1 MADAESPSS
10 PDPWG
15 ERLPRSLGLWSAVA
29 VVVGS
34 TIGSGVFA
42 SPAEIARS
50 IDTFGLFASA
60 WVLGGAVALCGALT
74 LAELAARIPR
84 TGGLYVYMRE
94 AFGPV
99 PAFLFGWAQLL
110 ILRPAAYGAIALVS
124 SEYAFDL
131 MGLDPNTPGLGPVT
145 AVQLTAAAM
154 IAIVGT
160 INFRGI
166 RLGAIIQNASTVLK
180 VGALL
185 TIVVLGFVLT
195 PGEVPPPD
203 GAREAAL
210 ADRNT
215 LSAFGL
221 AMVSVL
227 WAYDGWSDVGYL
239 SGEVKDPQRAL
250 PRAFIL
256 GTASVVALY
265 LLANAVYLAVVPLD
279 QMHGRPLI
287 AADVARALLGPV
299 GATFVSGA
307 VMVSTFGTL
316 NGSMMTGPRIFF
328 AMSEDRLFFDRI
340 GRVHPRH
347 GTPAGAIAMS
357 TGLGM
362 LFVSVSSF
370 GTLADQFV
378 IGIWPFYALGVAA
391 VFRLRAARGRP
402 EDGQY
407 RTWGYPVVP
416 LVFLAAALFLLGN
429 YMIGEPLKFFGNLGV
444 VAAGY
449 PVFLYWRRRA
459 ADAAA
464 QQGQP

>member
-1 MADAESPSS
+1 MADADLQPAA

-50 IDTFGLFASA
+50 IDTFALFASA

-131 MGLDPNTPGLGPVT
+131 LGLDPKLAGLGPVS

-154 IAIVGT
+154 IAIVGA

-180 VGALL
+180 VSALL

-195 PGEVPPPD
+195 PGAVPPAD

-210 ADRNT
+210 LERNT
-215 LSAFGL
+215 LTAFGL

-227 WAYDGWSDVGYL
+227 
-239 SGEVKDPQRAL
+239 
-250 PRAFIL
+250 
-256 GTASVVALY
+256 
-265 LLANAVYLAVVPLD
+265 
-279 QMHGRPLI
+279 
-287 AADVARALLGPV
+287 
-299 GATFVSGA
+299 
-307 VMVSTFGTL
+307 
-316 NGSMMTGPRIFF
+316 
-328 AMSEDRLFFDRI
+328 
-340 GRVHPRH
+340 
-347 GTPAGAIAMS
+347 
-357 TGLGM
+357 
-362 LFVSVSSF
+362 
-370 GTLADQFV
+370 
-378 IGIWPFYALGVAA
+378 
-391 VFRLRAARGRP
+391 
-402 EDGQY
+402 
-407 RTWGYPVVP
+407 
-416 LVFLAAALFLLGN
+416 
-429 YMIGEPLKFFGNLGV
+429 
-444 VAAGY
+444 
-449 PVFLYWRRRA
+449 
-459 ADAAA
+459 
-464 QQGQP
+464 